1 MGDPVREPVVVP
13 WTVDCVPVVP
23 ANLASLF
30 ITSYLVLSTP
40 ATRRLI
46 HVCICFATGTTPID
60 FFDLSTN
67 RFFGLTS
74 LFVLL
79 IFTCDFVISST
90 CRRIVLRNDIS
101 LSSVYFRLC
110 FFDFFDLST
119 SRLPFLVYEKILA
132 SRLRRCDLCPCRS
145 VLIFLFFLHSLC
157 LSIHTFL
164 LLILCRRCPSNI
176 CR

>member
-1 MGDPVREPVVVP
+1 MCSGGTCQSRFLIYYIVP
-13 WTVDCVPVVP
+13 CPSP
-23 ANLASLF
+23 ASEGAHTCLHLLCRA
-30 ITSYLVLSTP
+30 
-40 ATRRLI
+40 
-46 HVCICFATGTTPID
+46 GTTPSI
-60 FFDLSTN
+60 SSIC
-67 RFFGLTS
+67 RRIS
-74 LFVLL
+74 LFCSFSPV
-79 IFTCDFVISST
+79 IYVISST
-90 CRRIVLRNDIS
+90 CRRVVLRNDVF
-101 LSSVYFRLC
+101 LSFVYFCLC

-157 LSIHTFL
+157 LSILTFL

>member
-74 LFVLL
+74 LCSV
-79 IFTCDFVISST
+79 DFH
-90 CRRIVLRNDIS
+90 L
-101 LSSVYFRLC
+101 
-110 FFDFFDLST
+110 
-119 SRLPFLVYEKILA
+119 
-132 SRLRRCDLCPCRS
+132 
-145 VLIFLFFLHSLC
+145 
-157 LSIHTFL
+157 
-164 LLILCRRCPSNI
+164 
-176 CR
+176 